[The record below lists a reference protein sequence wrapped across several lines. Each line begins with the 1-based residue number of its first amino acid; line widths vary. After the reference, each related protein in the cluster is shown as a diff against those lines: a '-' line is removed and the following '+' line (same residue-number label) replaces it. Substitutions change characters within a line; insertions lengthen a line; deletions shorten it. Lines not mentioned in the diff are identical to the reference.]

1 MRSPLLARD
10 REPSEEEHPKPG
22 DGPETALESAKN
34 RDEPVEF
41 LLTMSTVDLIAIIG
55 SIFGSALA
63 LGVMMM
69 RFAARID
76 ADRRAFQAEAAQ
88 DRRALRASM
97 DRADARMDSI
107 RTCNQ
112 ASMDRF
118 QAEMQRF
125 AERQSRVEAA
135 REVRSLNPGAAG

>member
-1 MRSPLLARD
+1 M
-10 REPSEEEHPKPG
+10 PS
-22 DGPETALESAKN
+22 A
-34 RDEPVEF
+34 
-41 LLTMSTVDLIAIIG
+41 DLIAIIG

-88 DRRALRASM
+88 DCRALQASM
-97 DRADARMDSI
+97 DKADARMDSI
-107 RTCNQ
+107 RANNQ

-118 QAEMQRF
+118 QAEMQRL
-125 AERQSRVEAA
+125 AERQSRVEASQEA
-135 REVRSLNPGAAG
+135 HSLSSGGAG

>member
-1 MRSPLLARD
+1 MAMP
-10 REPSEEEHPKPG
+10 
-22 DGPETALESAKN
+22 TA
-34 RDEPVEF
+34 
-41 LLTMSTVDLIAIIG
+41 DLIAIIG

-76 ADRRAFQAEAAQ
+76 ADRRVFQAEAAQ
-88 DRRALRASM
+88 DRRALQASM

-107 RTCNQ
+107 RTYNQASMDRHQ

-125 AERQSRVEAA
+125 AERQSRVEATQ
-135 REVRSLNPGAAG
+135 EVRSLNPGGAG

>member
-1 MRSPLLARD
+1 MFPSPGGTLSLVPQAGPFRPP
-10 REPSEEEHPKPG
+10 RTGSGTGRRGEQPG
-22 DGPETALESAKN
+22 RRRIGTRAEFGEKCE
-34 RDEPVEF
+34 EPVEF
-41 LLTMSTVDLIAIIG
+41 AVTMPTPDLIAIIG

-69 RFAARID
+69 RLAARID

-88 DRRALRASM
+88 DRRAL
-97 DRADARMDSI
+97 
-107 RTCNQ
+107 Q

-135 REVRSLNPGAAG
+135 QEVRRLNPGAAG

>member
-1 MRSPLLARD
+1 MTM
-10 REPSEEEHPKPG
+10 PS
-22 DGPETALESAKN
+22 A
-34 RDEPVEF
+34 
-41 LLTMSTVDLIAIIG
+41 DLIAIIG

-88 DRRALRASM
+88 DRRALQASM

-107 RTCNQ
+107 RAYNQ
-112 ASMDRF
+112 ASMDKF
-118 QAEMQRF
+118 QAEMQRL
-125 AERQSRVEAA
+125 AERQSRVEATQ
-135 REVRSLNPGAAG
+135 EVHHFTPGGGS

>member
-1 MRSPLLARD
+1 MAM
-10 REPSEEEHPKPG
+10 PSAE
-22 DGPETALESAKN
+22 
-34 RDEPVEF
+34 
-41 LLTMSTVDLIAIIG
+41 LIAIIG

-88 DRRALRASM
+88 DRRAL
-97 DRADARMDSI
+97 
-107 RTCNQ
+107 Q

-118 QAEMQRF
+118 QAEMQRL
-125 AERQSRVEAA
+125 AERQSRVEATQ
-135 REVRSLNPGAAG
+135 EVHGPQPRRRGLSTGSTNHECRAWRAPVSRSRRSMLSRAVLS